1 MKKLLGLAISAFG
14 LMAAKKLVDSAYV
27 KKIPSDCEHPIVWA
41 LGGPGNILGVR
52 EHGTGVL
59 CFGIKNVDAI
69 EYAFLTECGFGDSV
83 ECPKEG
89 ALLINHPESDK
100 VAAAINALFV

>member
-1 MKKLLGLAISAFG
+1 MSKKLLGALFVAGAV
-14 LMAAKKLVDSAYV
+14 LVKKLIDRSE
-27 KKIPSDCEHPIVWA
+27 KNIPADCKHPIVWA

-59 CFGIKNVDAI
+59 CFGLNDLDAI

-83 ECPKEG
+83 ECHNEG
-89 ALLINHPESDK
+89 TLLINHKESDK